1 MEEKQGRKINL
12 LTFFFILVIIVMGI
26 FIFKLYNEKTEQT
39 KKASELQAH
48 VNSLNGTLS
57 DLQEKIDNTSETIN
71 SNNSTHN
78 STENTTTTNT
88 SNNNAISFTDEQ
100 IKITLSNYLE
110 LYAHARCDALLHN
123 LEKKGKLNYDSS
135 KDNIL
140 NDGTVITSIKFSDY
154 KNAMLNYVSESEFEK
169 HWTSSLH
176 FNKNSNG
183 YLTKAQG
190 GGGLRV
196 YTVNSITKADNL
208 TYSAKTTATLVD
220 LDNSK
225 EDENFTFTITS
236 YNGNCVI
243 DSFK

>member
-1 MEEKQGRKINL
+1 MEEKQVTKINL
-12 LTFFFILVIIVMGI
+12 LTFFFILVIIIMGI
-26 FIFKLYNEKTEQT
+26 FIFKLYNEKTEET
-39 KKASELQAH
+39 KKSSELQTQ
-48 VNSLNGTLS
+48 VNNLNETIS
-57 DLQEKIDNTSETIN
+57 NLQEKIDNTSENIN
-71 SNNSTHN
+71 SNN

-110 LYAHARCDALLHN
+110 LRAHAGCDALLHN

-169 HWTSSLH
+169 NWTSTLY
-176 FNKNSNG
+176 FNENSNG
-183 YLTKAQG
+183 YLTKVQG

-196 YTVNSITKADNL
+196 YTINSITKTDNL

-220 LDNSK
+220 LDNSQ

-243 DSFK
+243 DSIK

>member
-1 MEEKQGRKINL
+1 MEEKQGTKINL

-26 FIFKLYNEKTEQT
+26 FIFKLYNEKTEET
-39 KKASELQAH
+39 KNASELQTQ
-48 VNSLNGTLS
+48 VNNLNETVRN
-57 DLQEKIDNTSETIN
+57 LQEKIDNTSETIN
-71 SNNSTHN
+71 SNN

-100 IKITLSNYLE
+100 VKITLSNYLE
-110 LYAHARCDALLHN
+110 LHAHAGCDALLHN
-123 LEKKGKLNYDSS
+123 LKEKGKLNYDSS
-135 KDNIL
+135 KDNIQ

-169 HWTSSLH
+169 NWTSSLH

-183 YLTKAQG
+183 YLTKVQG

-196 YTVNSITKADNL
+196 YTINSITKTDNS

-220 LDNSK
+220 LDNSQ
-225 EDENFTFTITS
+225 ENENFTFTITS

-243 DSFK
+243 DSIK

>member
-1 MEEKQGRKINL
+1 MEEKQVTKINL

-26 FIFKLYNEKTEQT
+26 FIFKLYNEKTEET
-39 KKASELQAH
+39 KNASELQTQ
-48 VNSLNGTLS
+48 VNNLNETVRN
-57 DLQEKIDNTSETIN
+57 LQEKIDNTSETIN
-71 SNNSTHN
+71 SNN

-100 IKITLSNYLE
+100 VKITLSNYLE
-110 LYAHARCDALLHN
+110 LHAHAGCDALLHN
-123 LEKKGKLNYDSS
+123 LKEKGKLNYDSS
-135 KDNIL
+135 KDNIQ

-169 HWTSSLH
+169 NWTSSLY

-183 YLTKAQG
+183 YLTKVQG

-196 YTVNSITKADNL
+196 YTINSITKTDNS

-220 LDNSK
+220 LDNSQ
-225 EDENFTFTITS
+225 ENENFTFTITS

-243 DSFK
+243 DSIK

>member
-1 MEEKQGRKINL
+1 MEEKQVKKINL
-12 LTFFFILVIIVMGI
+12 LTLFFILVIIVMGI
-26 FIFKLYNEKTEQT
+26 FIFTLYNEKTEET
-39 KKASELQAH
+39 KKVSEFQTQ
-48 VNSLNGTLS
+48 VNNLNKTVS
-57 DLQEKIDNTSETIN
+57 NLQEKTVNTSETIN
-71 SNNSTHN
+71 SNNST
-78 STENTTTTNT
+78 ENTTTTNA
-88 SNNNAISFTDEQ
+88 SNNNSISFTDEQ
-100 IKITLSNYLE
+100 VKITLSNYLE
-110 LYAHARCDALLHN
+110 LHAHAGCDALLHN
-123 LEKKGKLNYDSS
+123 LKEKGKLNYDSS

-169 HWTSSLH
+169 NWTSSLH

-183 YLTKAQG
+183 YLTKVQG

-196 YTVNSITKADNL
+196 YTINSITKTDNS

-220 LDNSK
+220 LDNSQ

-243 DSFK
+243 DSIK